1 MVIVEGGEAAALGR
15 DGGAA
20 AVVATAGRSAGA
32 LPHSA
37 RTSST
42 PRYSSCSTVLVG
54 QMVTIVPVAKT
65 EGYLQ

>member
-1 MVIVEGGEAAALGR
+1 MVTVEGGEAAALGR

-37 RTSST
+37 RTSS
-42 PRYSSCSTVLVG
+42 PARYSSCSAVLVRR
-54 QMVTIVPVAKT
+54 MVEIVVDKT
-65 EGYLQ
+65 V